1 MKWVKRLH
9 QSHKKRL
16 GFSQIEVAVSSV
28 IVGTL
33 MVTSLTVIAASRRS
47 QVFESNRVRGLAI
60 ANAMMSEIA
69 QMPLRD
75 PSCDCGFGLESG
87 ESGATRL
94 NHDDVDDYRGW
105 VDSPAKS
112 KNGVALIGYSDLS
125 RKVEVDHVTTA
136 DWRTTSGSYTGI
148 YRVTVIVL
156 RGTKEVCRLV
166 GYRTSG
172 SRGTTVVTES
182 GSLN

>member
-105 VDSPAKS
+105 VDSPAQS
-112 KNGVALIGYSDLS
+112 KNGVALMGYSALS
-125 RKVEVDHVTTA
+125 RIVEVDQVANA
-136 DWRTTSGSYTGI
+136 DWRTTSSNYTGV

-156 RGTKEVCRLV
+156 SESKEVCRLV
-166 GYRTSG
+166 GYRTAG
-172 SRGTTVVTES
+172 SRSTTVLNETS
-182 GSLN
+182 SLN